1 MKVRFNKVKNRYV
14 NKFSF
19 DNNTTLGI
27 GNVQPL
33 FCKQLAGGSK
43 VSVNFGQL
51 TRLSP
56 LVVPTFARLKQRND
70 FCFVPMSMVMPSFD
84 AFLSQSAITGT
95 SKTYKPNSVPCITNQ
110 ALFCALISDSS
121 LTKCAITVNDIYSTD
136 EYVIDLRATF
146 YSNFQVQNF
155 LKGSSSVPTI
165 EQLPYDYFDFVFG
178 MQDAITGNTWK
189 DGPDKFLGCVKL
201 TQAGRFWYT
210 VLRGLGYTLDAN
222 DFTPVS
228 ILPLW
233 AFVKAYYDLYYPKRD
248 NPWHASNYYAQ
259 INSFFNGNFNVQP
272 AGGLQF
278 DMLSDFHVLKPLF
291 GSSDKAGF
299 DFYATVDDSLVTV
312 ATLNPINSTSSAS
325 VRGVHIFDNTN
336 HSTMENVDEGSVVP
350 SPNGHLPND
359 PSTGVPSIQIPVSDE
374 GGNANFTADQLS
386 LVNRLW
392 NFVQKSSVVG
402 QSVKDW
408 FAVHLGV
415 KTNEDMFDQTILIQS
430 VVNDVSI
437 NPVISTAQ
445 TTDGANGDNLGA
457 LAGQGYAAKNGKV
470 SFEARTFGYFM
481 CLTSLVPISG
491 VGCGTQPELYCNTIY
506 EQQLPDFDGVG
517 YEILNKTSFN
527 ESAVYSN
534 QLEGSSSDI
543 QGGFG
548 YVPRLSSWK
557 SMHNIRSGNFA
568 LNSVKDSFL
577 PYCVDVL
584 PTSKLSASI
593 LWRFPWAH
601 ALEFMSFN
609 RMFYNQEPE
618 EAFNGLPYA
627 APLDDNFMSQSVF
640 DFSYTSYLK
649 PLSDSYS
656 VASLGQDLISVKE
669 Q

>member
-1 MKVRFNKVKNRYV
+1 MKARFNKVKNRYV

-33 FCKQLAGGSK
+33 FCKQIAGGSK

-95 SKTYKPNSVPCITNQ
+95 AKSYTPQSVPCITNQ
-110 ALFCALISDSS
+110 ALFLSLFADDQLCKATANDGAYSKGVISVLRCSYFDVSS
-121 LTKCAITVNDIYSTD
+121 IKKT
-136 EYVIDLRATF
+136 
-146 YSNFQVQNF
+146 NF
-155 LKGSSSVPTI
+155 LEGVSELPTL
-165 EQLPYDYFDFVFG
+165 ETLPLSYFDFLFSKS
-178 MQDAITGNTWK
+178 DAIGNESWSAS
-189 DGPDKFLGCVKL
+189 FCICCKL

-210 VLRGLGYTLDAN
+210 VLRGLGYTLDFN
-222 DFTPVS
+222 DTHPVS

-233 AFVKAYYDLYYPKRD
+233 AFAKAYYDIYYPKRD
-248 NPWHASNYYAQ
+248 NPWHVSNFYAQ
-259 INSFFNGNFNVQP
+259 INKFYNGVFDEKVV
-272 AGGLQF
+272 GGLTIDF
-278 DMLSDFHVLKPLF
+278 VSDFNVLKPLF
-291 GSSDKAGF
+291 GEHGF
-299 DFYATVDDSLVTV
+299 DFYASVDDSLATV
-312 ATLNPINSTSSAS
+312 ATLSPINKGSAAS
-325 VRGVHIFDNTN
+325 NYNTFDNSNQGDTPFVIN
-336 HSTMENVDEGSVVP
+336 ESPLLESDSTHVP
-350 SPNGHLPND
+350 SLIAHNGD
-359 PSTGVPSIQIPVSDE
+359 GTSI
-374 GGNANFTADQLS
+374 TADQLS
-386 LVNRLW
+386 LVNKLW

-408 FAVHLGV
+408 FAVHLGQ
-415 KTNEDMFDQTILIQS
+415 KTNEDMFDQTLLVQS
-430 VVNDVSI
+430 IVNDVSI

-445 TTDGANGDNLGA
+445 TSNGENGDNLGA

-517 YEILNKTSFN
+517 YEVLNKTSFN
-527 ESAVYSN
+527 ESIVDSN
-534 QLEGSSSDI
+534 KNVNPASLI

-584 PTSKLSASI
+584 PTHKLSASI
-593 LWRFPWAH
+593 LWRFPWAN
-601 ALEFMSFN
+601 AQDFVSFN
-609 RMFYNQEPE
+609 RIFYNQETEFVFPE
-618 EAFNGLPYA
+618 FTVGE
-627 APLDDNFMSQSVF
+627 PLDDNFMSQSVF

-656 VASLGQDLISVKE
+656 VESLGKDLVSVKE